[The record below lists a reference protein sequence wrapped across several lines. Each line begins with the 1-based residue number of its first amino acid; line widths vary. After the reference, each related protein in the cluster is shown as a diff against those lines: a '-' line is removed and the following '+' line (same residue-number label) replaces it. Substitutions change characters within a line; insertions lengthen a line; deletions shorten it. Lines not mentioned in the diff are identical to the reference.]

1 MPEGWTR
8 WVLDEYGIPWE
19 NVWDDDIRGGA
30 LADFDALI
38 IPSQSE
44 SGIRD
49 GHEPGS
55 MPERYV
61 GGLGEDGAA
70 AVEAFVR
77 SGGRL
82 IASNRSVD
90 FAIHLFELPFRN
102 TVVGV
107 SSQEFFLPGSII
119 QLEVDPE
126 HPLGYGVADDAVT
139 LFARS
144 QVLERTDGGRTPG
157 VATPVCYADA
167 DYLISGWTLGG
178 DEYLAGRTA
187 AAQASFGDGQVVLF
201 AFEPH
206 FRGQPR
212 NTFKLLFNALIGA
225 GTEDL
230 PEGRGLDCR

>member
-1 MPEGWTR
+1 MPQR
-8 WVLDEYGIPWE
+8 
-19 NVWDDDIRGGA
+19 
-30 LADFDALI
+30 F
-38 IPSQSE
+38 
-44 SGIRD
+44 
-49 GHEPGS
+49 
-55 MPERYV
+55 V
-61 GGLGEDGAA
+61 GGLGATGVA
-70 AVEAFVR
+70 AVEEFVR
-77 SGGRL
+77 NGGRL
-82 IASNRSVD
+82 VALDDAVD
-90 FAIHLFELPFRN
+90 FAIGLFDLPFRN
-102 TVVGV
+102 TVAGV

-157 VATPVCYADA
+157 VTTPVCYAET

-187 AAQASFGDGQVVLF
+187 AAQAPVGEGHVVLL

-212 NTFKLLFNALIGA
+212 NTFKLLFNALMGA

-230 PEGRGLDCR
+230 PEGAGLACR